1 MRYIK
6 LLSVF
11 LFIFGLVSCTIT
23 EKMIINDKGSGK
35 FTYEI
40 DGTKM
45 MSMAGSAFKNDSD
58 KDAKKGKDEKKK
70 KDIDSTFTFKEMF
83 ADKKDSIAKLSPEEQ
98 EKIKRM
104 ERFSVHMV
112 MNEEKGIMNYS
123 MFTDF
128 ASVQELQDV
137 MNPVQSMKSLAP
149 GGKNKSAGADA
160 AIPEDNSSTKFF
172 FDGKTFKKTV
182 SKIEKKKN
190 NDAVEET
197 KSEDELA
204 NNMKQSMEMF
214 YSESSFKVV
223 YEFPKA
229 VKKVSVQN
237 ATYSEDRKTITIEYP
252 LKEYMENPE
261 KLNFEVEFEK

>member
-1 MRYIK
+1 MRFIK

-11 LFIFGLVSCTIT
+11 LFVFSLVSCTIT

-45 MSMAGSAFKNDSD
+45 MAMAGSAFKSDSD
-58 KDAKKGKDEKKK
+58 KDAKKGKSKKNK

-98 EKIKRM
+98 EKIKKM
-104 ERFSVHMV
+104 ERFSVHMI

-128 ASVQELQDV
+128 VSVQELQDV

-182 SKIEKKKN
+182 SKIDKKK
-190 NDAVEET
+190 ASEVAEEV

-214 YSESSFKVV
+214 YTESSFKVV
-223 YEFPKA
+223 YEFPKP
-229 VKKVSVQN
+229 VKKVSIDS
-237 ATYSEDRKTITIEYP
+237 ALYSQDRKTITIEYP
-252 LKEYMENPE
+252 LKDYMENPD
-261 KLNFEVEFEK
+261 KLSFEVEFE

>member
-1 MRYIK
+1 
-6 LLSVF
+6 
-11 LFIFGLVSCTIT
+11 
-23 EKMIINDKGSGK
+23 
-35 FTYEI
+35 
-40 DGTKM
+40 
-45 MSMAGSAFKNDSD
+45 
-58 KDAKKGKDEKKK
+58 
-70 KDIDSTFTFKEMF
+70 MF
-83 ADKKDSIAKLSPEEQ
+83 ADKKDSIAKLSPDEQ
-98 EKIKRM
+98 EKIKKM
-104 ERFSVHMV
+104 ERFSVHMI

-149 GGKNKSAGADA
+149 GGKNKSAGVDA

-182 SKIEKKKN
+182 SKTEKK
-190 NDAVEET
+190 NDSEVTKEV

-214 YSESSFKVV
+214 YTESSFKVV

-229 VKKVSVQN
+229 VKKVSVDS
-237 ATYSEDRKTITIEYP
+237 ALYSQDRKTITIEYP
-252 LKEYMENPE
+252 LKDYMENPD
-261 KLNFEVEFEK
+261 KLSFEVEFE